1 MSNTSNTST
10 VSNTFESK
18 DLADPLEST
27 LFSSVLSMKKDI
39 FWLER
44 SDLPPGQ
51 IQQEW
56 KRASAPL
63 SAILDA
69 EILPLPSRTDV
80 ELSPA
85 FQKRQREDDLATGNP
100 TKRLCFVRFI
110 SPMVVPEAAC

>member
-1 MSNTSNTST
+1 
-10 VSNTFESK
+10 
-18 DLADPLEST
+18 
-27 LFSSVLSMKKDI
+27 MKKDI

-44 SDLPPGQ
+44 SDLPPEQ

-69 EILPLPSRTDV
+69 EILPLPSQTDV

-100 TKRLCFVRFI
+100 TKRLCFVCFI
-110 SPMVVPEAAC
+110 SPKVVPEGAC